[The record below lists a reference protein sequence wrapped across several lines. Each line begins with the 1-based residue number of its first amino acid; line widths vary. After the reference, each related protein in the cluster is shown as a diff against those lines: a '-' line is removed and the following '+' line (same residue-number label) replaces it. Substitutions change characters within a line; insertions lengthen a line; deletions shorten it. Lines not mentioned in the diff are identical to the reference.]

1 MSESKQGRVPGE
13 EEESLNTVNVEDTIE
28 DEDPVAP
35 ESSTAKSKK
44 KKKKNRLKA
53 LLSHKP
59 NTDVTLEEV
68 EETIGSTST
77 EEKKELSK
85 EEKQKL
91 EMVIRKL
98 NKLLPGG
105 GKDLA
110 DHKFWKT
117 QPVPKFGTSF
127 KVYANK
133 R

>member
-1 MSESKQGRVPGE
+1 MSESKEVSVPSE
-13 EEESLNTVNVEDTIE
+13 EGESLTTVTVEDAIE
-28 DEDPVAP
+28 DEDPVVP
-35 ESSTAKSKK
+35 ESSTSKSKK
-44 KKKKNRLKA
+44 KKKKNKLKA

-59 NTDVTLEEV
+59 NTDVTLQEV
-68 EETIGSTST
+68 EETIASTSN

-105 GKDLA
+105 GKELA

-117 QPVPKFGTSF
+117 QPVPKFGTSL
-127 KVYANK
+127 KGSTDE